1 MNETTQTGEVY
12 GAAVTRGR
20 TVLLVVAAVT
30 LCMVGVAYAP
40 LPDSG
45 WRVALILGAAAV
57 NAFLVAGHLMH
68 LLQERY
74 VVYFLLAFT
83 VLFFVALMGLCIWA
97 HGDVPHPGAGPA
109 KG

>member
-1 MNETTQTGEVY
+1 
-12 GAAVTRGR
+12 
-20 TVLLVVAAVT
+20 
-30 LCMVGVAYAP
+30 
-40 LPDSG
+40 
-45 WRVALILGAAAV
+45 
-57 NAFLVAGHLMH
+57 LMH

-97 HGDVPHPGAGPA
+97 HGDVPHPGGGPA